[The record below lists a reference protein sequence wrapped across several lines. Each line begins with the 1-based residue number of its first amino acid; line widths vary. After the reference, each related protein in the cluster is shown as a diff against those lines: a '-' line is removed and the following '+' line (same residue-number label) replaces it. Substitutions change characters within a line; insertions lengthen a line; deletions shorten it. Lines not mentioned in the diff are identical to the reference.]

1 MTYADQATPRIETY
15 TNQLK
20 LFGED
25 AFGQLRV
32 TDKYETNHIEL
43 AKAFLKDWNTKF
55 GLSLTQIDLESF
67 YSSAVYGKVASNN
80 SLSGSRIYEFFK
92 DQTLNLKWGWL
103 LDYIESVDS
112 KIWPSRQIVALKG
125 NGTNPEYSNIYE
137 GRHFITSLIG
147 FFNGTHAYDGFP
159 TNDFTDVTMYDNLAD
174 FVDSILAKPTA
185 YQYVYIGDEVKLPI
199 QSNSN
204 FSHYL
209 MNGQIYH
216 EGDTLIIGDN
226 LVIKLVFD

>member
-1 MTYADQATPRIETY
+1 LNVVEGASIRTAPNETNQSLRFYAQFDDVLGQTEQGFYIVEGDVSLAELKSRVNVETTTQFSINGQSVVKVPVNDVDNTGKFTTVIKDITPADFSKLYTVFGYYKKGGVITLSNNKTTRSVLEVAYKMTYADQATPRIETY

-92 DQTLNLKWGWL
+92 DQTLNLK
-103 LDYIESVDS
+103 
-112 KIWPSRQIVALKG
+112 
-125 NGTNPEYSNIYE
+125 
-137 GRHFITSLIG
+137 
-147 FFNGTHAYDGFP
+147 
-159 TNDFTDVTMYDNLAD
+159 
-174 FVDSILAKPTA
+174 
-185 YQYVYIGDEVKLPI
+185 
-199 QSNSN
+199 
-204 FSHYL
+204 
-209 MNGQIYH
+209 
-216 EGDTLIIGDN
+216 
-226 LVIKLVFD
+226 